1 MIHHYTS
8 VATLALML
16 ESKKIRFTR
25 LDCFDDILEA
35 KTFRNIDFGNQLFA
49 SCWTKAEE
57 SIPQWYMYG
66 SQLSGVRLSFPKND
80 LFSFHQLKGGRR
92 VERNG
97 ATFVIDFPIPLDAPY
112 PLEAIYGSG
121 YLLVPEVNMKQD
133 FLRDI
138 EYVDNLSVAFAELEG
153 RITKEGQN
161 TTIQGV
167 LSDFGLHKSN
177 IWSFQNECRFILTAK
192 NYPMHQEVS
201 DDDFFNHFANGEHLK
216 PIQIRNIDL
225 PYNPQALDQL
235 VVTLGPSVTK
245 ADEIIVNSLLEK
257 YAPNSK
263 LEVSKL
269 SGKIRN
275 VIR

>member
-8 VATLALML
+8 INTLALML
-16 ESKKIRFTR
+16 ETKKIRFSR

-66 SQLSGVRLSFPKND
+66 SQLSGVRLSFPHND
-80 LFSFHQLKGGRR
+80 LFSFYQFQGGRS

-97 ATFVIDFPIPLDAPY
+97 STFGVDFLQPIDAPY

-121 YLLVPEVNMKQD
+121 YLLIPEVNMKLN

-138 EYVDNLSVAFAELEG
+138 EYVDNLDVAFAELEG
-153 RITKEGQN
+153 RITKEGKN
-161 TTIQGV
+161 TTIHGV
-167 LSDFGLHKSN
+167 LSDFGLHKSS
-177 IWSFQNECRFILTAK
+177 IWSFQNECRFILNAQ
-192 NYPMHQEVS
+192 NFPMHQEVS
-201 DDDFFNHFANGEHLK
+201 DDDFFNHFNNRDNLK
-216 PIQIRNIDL
+216 PLQIRNIDL

-235 VVTLGPSVTK
+235 VVTLGPSATK
-245 ADEIIVNSLLEK
+245 ADEIIVSSLLEK

>member
-16 ESKKIRFTR
+16 ETKKIRFTR

-66 SQLSGVRLSFPKND
+66 SQLSGVRLSFPEND
-80 LFSFHQLKGGRR
+80 LFYFHQLQGGRS

-97 ATFVIDFPIPLDAPY
+97 STCVIDFPIPLDAPY
-112 PLEAIYGSG
+112 PLDAIYGSG
-121 YLLVPEVNMKQD
+121 YMLVPEVNMKRD

-138 EYVDNLSVAFAELEG
+138 EYVDNLDVAFAELEG

-161 TTIQGV
+161 TSIQGM
-167 LSDFGLHKSN
+167 LSDFGLHKSS
-177 IWSFQNECRFILTAK
+177 IWSFQNECRFLLTVMS
-192 NYPMHQEVS
+192 YPMHQEVS
-201 DDDFFNHFANGEHLK
+201 DDDFFNHFASGDHLK
-216 PIQIRNIDL
+216 PLQIRNIDL

-263 LEVSKL
+263 LEISKL

-275 VIR
+275 VNR